1 MCLTVLTLGYLIKK
15 VKSKEAL
22 FVQEKFDVE
31 FTFVGGDKYTFTDY
45 QSGSYVHVVNEIK
58 ASENGWFGVAGEVVN
73 LANVTSAKVI
83 EK

>member
-1 MCLTVLTLGYLIKK
+1 MQG
-15 VKSKEAL
+15 
-22 FVQEKFDVE
+22 KFDVE
-31 FTFVGGDKYTFTDY
+31 FTFIGGEKYTFTDY

-83 EK
+83 EKN